1 MSLATA
7 KIPIK
12 DLKLEKCLSRVEP
25 LSCDIA
31 KQDDLE
37 NLLREK
43 MKGDAIVVLWLMQGI
58 VWGKWQ
64 NGHLDFPDPK
74 KAQLD
79 YLDELRVFNDMEE
92 IHLQRFEEGYCG
104 RYRMD
109 ENVQDGP
116 DEYMD
121 SFSRFWGEKDI
132 ISDGYATLV
141 DSSRKMRMVVPVE
154 EVAQRYGLQTRNY
167 VGSDDN
173 TGLSGYID
181 YRFVHIASMGGE
193 ING

>member
-7 KIPIK
+7 KISIE

-25 LSCDIA
+25 FSCDIA
-31 KQDDLE
+31 TQDDLE

-43 MKGDAIVVLWLMQGI
+43 MNGNAIIVLWRMQGI

-64 NGHLDFPDPK
+64 NGQLSFAEK
-74 KAQLD
+74 KEPQLE
-79 YLDELRVFNDMEE
+79 YLEELRVFNDMEE
-92 IHLQRFEEGYCG
+92 IHLQRFGDGYCG
-104 RYRMD
+104 RYRKD
-109 ENVQDGP
+109 ENIQDGP

-121 SFSRFWGEKDI
+121 SFSRFWGKREN

-154 EVAQRYGLQTRNY
+154 ENAQWYGLQTRNY
-167 VGSDDN
+167 VGNDDN

-181 YRFVHIASMGGE
+181 YRFVHIASAE
-193 ING
+193 EVE